1 MKDGKTELSGKDKM
15 NDLLKQI
22 QNILSESNIETS
34 ASQNIENHSEEI
46 ENQTKGLKAFKKKKV
61 KKNRS
66 NEEDLADLSKKD
78 LEDKSGE
85 EESSTEDEKVETP
98 DESPS
103 TIDLAD
109 AKDFDKLKDNLN
121 QFRASHSLSDAEVS
135 EELKKY
141 FERLASEEKRILHVF
156 IKGLTQVTLLDVS
169 GKTAYIPS
177 DLKFKVTK
185 AGAAT
190 SEKIKSKAR
199 SQKLKKKKDIEDATN
214 TPIVIGSESIQEKR
228 NIMRIVKEN
237 A

>member
-1 MKDGKTELSGKDKM
+1 M
-15 NDLLKQI
+15 DLDVISKFEKILEEAEWSKQRDEFI
-22 QNILSESNIETS
+22 SDMRSN
-34 ASQNIENHSEEI
+34 
-46 ENQTKGLKAFKKKKV
+46 GLHAEDNKKEKV
-61 KKNRS
+61 S
-66 NEEDLADLSKKD
+66 NEEEDP
-78 LEDKSGE
+78 LEKNDDDE
-85 EESSTEDEKVETP
+85 EESEKVETP

-121 QFRASHSLSDAEVS
+121 QFRASHSLSDSEVS
-135 EELKKY
+135 EELRKY
-141 FERLASEEKRILHVF
+141 FDRLSSEEKRILHVF

-185 AGAAT
+185 GGSAT
-190 SEKIKSKAR
+190 SEKLKSKAR
-199 SQKLKKKKDIEDATN
+199 AQKLKKKKDIEDATN
-214 TPIVIGSESIQEKR
+214 TPIVIGNESIQEKR

>member
-1 MKDGKTELSGKDKM
+1 M
-15 NDLLKQI
+15 DLDIISKFEKL
-22 QNILSESNIETS
+22 LEETDWAEQS
-34 ASQNIENHSEEI
+34 AEFIRQRREEGTRA
-46 ENQTKGLKAFKKKKV
+46 EDNKKEKISKE
-61 KKNRS
+61 
-66 NEEDLADLSKKD
+66 EEDPLDKK
-78 LEDKSGE
+78 EDKESEE
-85 EESSTEDEKVETP
+85 EESEKVETP

-121 QFRASHSLSDAEVS
+121 QFRASHSLSDSEVS
-135 EELKKY
+135 EELQKY
-141 FERLASEEKRILHVF
+141 FDRLSSEEKRILHVF

-185 AGAAT
+185 GGAAT
-190 SEKIKSKAR
+190 SEKLKSKAR
-199 SQKLKKKKDIEDATN
+199 AQKLKKKKDIEDATN
-214 TPIVIGSESIQEKR
+214 TPIVIGNESIQEKR

>member
-1 MKDGKTELSGKDKM
+1 M
-15 NDLLKQI
+15 DLDVISKFEKLLEEAEWSKQRDEFI
-22 QNILSESNIETS
+22 SDMRSN
-34 ASQNIENHSEEI
+34 
-46 ENQTKGLKAFKKKKV
+46 GLHAEDNKKEKV
-61 KKNRS
+61 S
-66 NEEDLADLSKKD
+66 NEEEDPLEKD
-78 LEDKSGE
+78 DDDEE
-85 EESSTEDEKVETP
+85 EESEKIETP

-141 FERLASEEKRILHVF
+141 FERLSSEEKRILHVF

>member
-1 MKDGKTELSGKDKM
+1 M
-15 NDLLKQI
+15 DLDIISKFEK
-22 QNILSESNIETS
+22 ILSETDWVGEREEFISDRRSEGTHAADKKKDKLAKEEEDPLEKEEDDDNIE
-34 ASQNIENHSEEI
+34 
-46 ENQTKGLKAFKKKKV
+46 KV
-61 KKNRS
+61 K
-66 NEEDLADLSKKD
+66 
-78 LEDKSGE
+78 
-85 EESSTEDEKVETP
+85 TP

-121 QFRASHSLSDAEVS
+121 QFRASHSLSDSEVS

-141 FERLASEEKRILHVF
+141 FDRLSSEEKRILHVF

-177 DLKFKVTK
+177 DLKFNITK
-185 AGAAT
+185 GGAAT
-190 SEKIKSKAR
+190 SEKLKSKAR
-199 SQKLKKKKDIEDATN
+199 AQKLKKKKDIEDATN
-214 TPIVIGSESIQEKR
+214 TPIVIGNESIQEKR